1 MADDTSSEI
10 APASPAPS
18 AGGLPGGGTRLDV
31 SATTSIRGGRFPA
44 GSLDDYIYIP
54 VLVPQGVGEL
64 QIACDY
70 GPDEVN
76 FLNIGIFGPE
86 GCELGNDAGFR
97 GWSHGGRRGRRRFVI
112 SESRATPGYLPG
124 PISPGTWHVAL
135 NPHSI
140 GDDGLDWTLV
150 VTMLSM
156 PPARQFVPRL
166 ASSFVNDTPGW
177 YRGDLHLHTEHSDG
191 EQTPAEVSAR
201 AVLCGLDFI
210 APTDH
215 NTISAQQHWGGVERP
230 GLLVLC
236 GEEVTTPAGHWGAIG
251 LGPGVWIDFRY
262 RPGDRQLRRFVDRV
276 RGAGGVAICN
286 HPERRTHKGC
296 GWEFD
301 ASEMDAI
308 EVWNGAWT
316 VHDEEAVLLWDR
328 LLRSGRRVVAVG
340 GSDSHNADQP
350 IGHPQTVV
358 RAAGLNRDAIIAA
371 LRAGHAYVAADS
383 RVHLDLGVESNGG
396 AAGMG
401 GSLVVR
407 PDETV
412 CVTLRTGG
420 VPGSRV
426 TLHTDLGV
434 VHEAVITQ
442 PVAAVLW
449 ETVSDAT
456 RFVRA
461 EVRGPRGEM
470 IALSNPVWI
479 ETATGGADPEYLG
492 AEPLIR

>member
-1 MADDTSSEI
+1 MADTTSEI
-10 APASPAPS
+10 APMTAVPAD
-18 AGGLPGGGTRLDV
+18 GLLAATRGARLDV
-31 SATTSIRGGRFPA
+31 SATTTIRGGRFAA
-44 GSLDDYIYIP
+44 GSLDDYAYIP
-54 VLVPQGVGEL
+54 VLVPPGVGEL

-70 GPDEVN
+70 GADEGN

-97 GWSHGGRRGRRRFVI
+97 GWSHGGRQGRRRFVI

-140 GDDGLDWTLV
+140 GADGLDWTLV
-150 VTMLSM
+150 VTMLNL
-156 PPARQFVPRL
+156 PPGRSFVPRM
-166 ASSFVNDTPGW
+166 ATSMVNETPGW

-201 AVLCGLDFI
+201 AVLSGLDFI
-210 APTDH
+210 VPTDH
-215 NTISAQQHWGGVERP
+215 NTISAQQHWGEVERP

-262 RPGDRQLRRFVDRV
+262 RPGDSQLRRFVDRV
-276 RGAGGVAICN
+276 RGAGGIAIAN
-286 HPERRTHKGC
+286 HPQRRSQKGC
-296 GWEFD
+296 GWDFD
-301 ASEMDAI
+301 ASEMDAV

-316 VHDEEAVLLWDR
+316 ASDDEAVRMWDG
-328 LLRSGRRVVAVG
+328 LLRTGHRLVAVG

-350 IGHPQTVV
+350 VGHPQTVV
-358 RAAGLNRDAIIAA
+358 GAAGLNRDAVVAA

-383 RVHLDLGVESNGG
+383 RVTIDLGVESDGA

-401 GSLVVR
+401 GRLVAR
-407 PDETV
+407 ADQTV
-412 CVTLRTGG
+412 AVTLRVSGALGG
-420 VPGSRV
+420 RV
-426 TLHTDLGV
+426 TLHTDLGI
-434 VHEAVITQ
+434 VHEVVVAQ
-442 PVAAVLW
+442 PVVAVLW

-456 RFVRA
+456 RYVRA
-461 EVRGPRGEM
+461 EVRTLRGEM
-470 IALSNPVWI
+470 LALSNPVWI
-479 ETATGGADPEYLG
+479 ETAAGGCNPEY
-492 AEPLIR
+492 